1 MLSKY
6 GKLLLFISFAHNL
19 FKKMDFNST
28 NKTILIA
35 PLNWGLGHATRCIP
49 IIKALQE
56 NDYVPIIASDGVALE
71 LLRKEFPYLQSLELP
86 SYQIEY
92 AKNGKN
98 FKWKLLQN
106 CPKMIEAVLE
116 EKKTI
121 KKWVKK
127 YQIDGIISDNRLGVF
142 SQKVPS
148 VFITHQ
154 LNVMTGNT
162 TWITSKIHQH
172 IIKKYAECWVTDF
185 EETPNLSGKLG
196 HIKEADFKI
205 KYIGPLSR
213 IQKKTIPKRYDL
225 MIVLSGPEPQRGLLE
240 EKLKKE
246 ILRFDGKIVFIKGV
260 IENDQKKE
268 EIENVTY
275 YNFMNSRQLEQT
287 FNESETVLCR
297 SGYTTIMDLA
307 KLEKKAFF
315 IPTPGQY
322 EQEYLAKKLKEE
334 GLVPYAKQNDFKI
347 ENLLEIGV
355 YKGLTTTKKSVDWNN
370 LFKVFEKQA
379 VPATIKKPESH

>member
-1 MLSKY
+1 M
-6 GKLLLFISFAHNL
+6 N
-19 FKKMDFNST
+19 FNPPQ
-28 NKTILIA
+28 KTILIA

-56 NDYVPIIASDGVALE
+56 NNYIPIIASDGIALE

-116 EKKTI
+116 EKKMVKKWI
-121 KKWVKK
+121 KKHS
-127 YQIDGIISDNRLGVF
+127 IDGIISDNRLGVF

-154 LNVMTGNT
+154 LNVMTGST
-162 TWITSKIHQH
+162 TWITSKLHQH
-172 IIKKYAECWVTDF
+172 IIKKYAECWVPDF
-185 EETPNLSGKLG
+185 EGIPNLSGKLG
-196 HIKEADFKI
+196 HIKNPDFEL

-213 IQKKTIPKRYDL
+213 LQKKDIPKVNDL
-225 MIVLSGPEPQRGLLE
+225 MIILSGPEPQRGLLE
-240 EKLKKE
+240 EKLKNE
-246 ILRFDGKIVFIKGV
+246 VLHFGGNIIFIKGV
-260 IENDQKKE
+260 IEKDQKKE
-268 EIENVTY
+268 QIGNVTY

-287 FNESETVLCR
+287 FNESEIILCR

-322 EQEYLAKKLKEE
+322 EQQYLAEKLKKE
-334 GLVPYAKQNDFKI
+334 GLVPYAKQDDFTMKNIFEI
-347 ENLLEIGV
+347 EN
-355 YKGLTTTKKSVDWNN
+355 YKGLPLLEPAFDWKE
-370 LFKVFEKQA
+370 LFRVFEK
-379 VPATIKKPESH
+379 

>member
-1 MLSKY
+1 
-6 GKLLLFISFAHNL
+6 
-19 FKKMDFNST
+19 MDLNST

-56 NDYVPIIASDGVALE
+56 NDYVPIIASDGIALE

-106 CPKMIEAVLE
+106 CPKMIEAILE

-121 KKWVKK
+121 KKWIKK
-127 YQIDGIISDNRLGVF
+127 YNIDGIISDNRLGVF

-154 LNVMTGNT
+154 LNVLTGST
-162 TWITSKIHQH
+162 TWITSKLHQH
-172 IIKKYAECWVTDF
+172 IIKKYTECWVPDF
-185 EETPNLSGKLG
+185 EGTPNLSGKLG
-196 HIKEADFKI
+196 HIKKSNFDI

-213 IQKKTIPKRYDL
+213 IQKKEIPKRYDL
-225 MIVLSGPEPQRGLLE
+225 MVVLSGPEPQRGLLE

-246 ILRFDGKIVFIKGV
+246 VLHYKGNVVFIKGI
-260 IENDQKKE
+260 IEKEQQKE
-268 EIENVTY
+268 EIDNVAY

-287 FNESETVLCR
+287 FNESEIVLCR

-307 KLEKKAFF
+307 KLGKKAYF

-322 EQEYLAKKLKEE
+322 EQEYLAEKLKKE
-334 GLVPYAKQNDFKI
+334 GLVPYAKQDDFRI
-347 ENLLEIGV
+347 ENLMEIHN
-355 YKGLTTTKKSVDWNN
+355 YIGLPQFDSKFDWKK
-370 LFKVFEKQA
+370 LFKVFEKQSTLF
-379 VPATIKKPESH
+379 TIKKPELH

>member
-1 MLSKY
+1 M
-6 GKLLLFISFAHNL
+6 N
-19 FKKMDFNST
+19 FNST
-28 NKTILIA
+28 QKTILIA

-56 NDYVPIIASDGVALE
+56 NDYVPIIASDGIALE

-162 TWITSKIHQH
+162 TWITSKLHQH
-172 IIKKYAECWVTDF
+172 IIKKYAECWVPDF
-185 EETPNLSGKLG
+185 EGIPNLTGKLG
-196 HIKEADFKI
+196 HIKNPDFEI

-213 IQKKTIPKRYDL
+213 LQKKEIPKQYDL
-225 MIVLSGPEPQRGLLE
+225 MIILSGPEPQRGLLE

-246 ILRFDGKIVFIKGV
+246 VMNFGGNIIFIKGL
-260 IENDQKKE
+260 IEKDQKKE
-268 EIENVTY
+268 QIRNILY
-275 YNFMNSRQLEQT
+275 YNFMNTRQLEQT
-287 FNESETVLCR
+287 FNESETILCR
-297 SGYTTIMDLA
+297 SGYTTIMDLV
-307 KLEKKAFF
+307 KLGKKAFF

-322 EQEYLAKKLKEE
+322 EQEYLAEKFKKE
-334 GLVPYAKQNDFKI
+334 GLVPYAKQDNFSMKNIFEI
-347 ENLLEIGV
+347 EN
-355 YKGLTTTKKSVDWNN
+355 YKGLQQHESPFDWTN
-370 LFKVFEKQA
+370 LFQVFEK
-379 VPATIKKPESH
+379 